1 MSLPALAPLV
11 AFVRKHTFVLA
22 AILLAIL
29 AAVGGYSGWRH
40 YQYRQTAEFA
50 FSKIKGALHPA
61 NPAELA
67 RYVDFG
73 AVTKSLVK
81 AVVQHYP
88 ALRQGPNQLRELG
101 DMVQIGLLKQARAK
115 EEPAKEETDEIARLK
130 TPLYVLPPTFYTQ
143 LWESLSLHNPTETSA
158 FIAAKVR
165 NPVLN
170 REFSFLLR
178 MDKTPDGWRVDDF
191 VNADAVVRQFREYQM
206 ERMIAQRKIILDKNA
221 NIKKRMEEILPIQSC
236 TVSAGLISDGQTLLV
251 VVTVKG
257 KNNGTA
263 MIGSVDLSAQICAPN
278 GTELMHRFLNAI
290 QPTAAGET
298 FERSW
303 TIELDGESELGK
315 ALLSARKLSCE
326 ASWKTLSLGSGEVLH
341 FTVAPALL
349 EEFQ

>member
-1 MSLPALAPLV
+1 MSLPAV
-11 AFVRKHTFVLA
+11 ASLIAFTRKHTFVLA
-22 AILLAIL
+22 AILLVIL

-40 YQYRQTAEFA
+40 YQFRQTAEFA
-50 FSKIKGALHPA
+50 FSQLKDALRPVKPA
-61 NPAELA
+61 DLA
-67 RYVDFG
+67 VRVDF
-73 AVTKSLVK
+73 AAITKPLVK

-88 ALRQGPNQLRELG
+88 ALKQGPNQTRDLS
-101 DMVQIGLLKQARAK
+101 DMIQIGLLKQARIK
-115 EEPAKEETDEIARLK
+115 EEPAKEETDEVARLK
-130 TPLYVLPPTFYTQ
+130 TPLYLLPPTFYTQ
-143 LWESLSLHNPTETSA
+143 LAETLTLQNPTDTTA
-158 FIAAKVR
+158 LIAAKVR
-165 NPVLN
+165 HPVLN
-170 REFSFLLR
+170 KEFSILLR
-178 MDKTPDGWRVDDF
+178 MDKTPEGWRVDDF
-191 VNADAVVRQFREYQM
+191 VNAEDIVRQFREYQM
-206 ERMIAQRKIILDKNA
+206 ERMVAQRQIILDKNA

-257 KNNGTA
+257 KNNGTS
-263 MIGSVDLSAQICAPN
+263 MIGSVDLSAKICAPN

-326 ASWKTLSLGSGEVLH
+326 ASWKTLGLGSGEVLH

>member
-1 MSLPALAPLV
+1 MSLPAVASLV
-11 AFVRKHTFVLA
+11 AFIRKHTFVLA
-22 AILLAIL
+22 AILLVIL

-50 FSKIKGALHPA
+50 FSQIKGALHPA

-67 RYVDFG
+67 RHVDFG
-73 AVTKSLVK
+73 AVTKHLVK
-81 AVVQHYP
+81 AIVQHYP
-88 ALRQGPNQLRELG
+88 ALKQGPNQLRDLG
-101 DMVQIGLLKQARAK
+101 DMVQVGLLKQARAK
-115 EEPAKEETDEIARLK
+115 EEPAKEETDEVARLK
-130 TPLYVLPPTFYTQ
+130 TPLYVFPPTFFTQ
-143 LWESLSLHNPTETSA
+143 LWESMTLQNPTETTA

-165 NPVLN
+165 HPVLN
-170 REFSFLLR
+170 KEFSLLLR
-178 MDKTPDGWRVDDF
+178 MDKTADGWRVDDF
-191 VNADAVVRQFREYQM
+191 VNADDVVRQFREYQM

-326 ASWKTLSLGSGEVLH
+326 ASWKTLGLGSGEVLH

>member
-191 VNADAVVRQFREYQM
+191 VNADDVVRQFREYQV
-206 ERMIAQRKIILDKNA
+206 ERMVAQRQIILDKNA
-221 NIKKRMEEILPIQSC
+221 KIKKRMEEMFPIQSC
-236 TVSAGLISDGQTLLV
+236 TASAGLISDGKTLLV
-251 VVTVKG
+251 VVTAKS

-263 MIGSVDLSAQICAPN
+263 MIGNVDLSAKICAPD
-278 GTELMHRFLNAI
+278 GTELMHRFLNAV
-290 QPTAAGET
+290 QPTYPGHD

-303 TIELDGESELGK
+303 TIEIDGESDLGK
-315 ALLSARKLSCE
+315 AIVSARKLTCE
-326 ASWKTLSLGSGEVLH
+326 ASWKTLGLANGEVLH
-341 FTVAPALL
+341 FTVAPGLL